1 MSEIRAL
8 LFDLGG
14 VVIEIDFDRVLKRWE
29 GISALSFDE
38 LKAKFQF
45 DVAYEQHERGEIDAV
60 AYFAHLRDF
69 LQLAGS
75 DYEIAAGWN
84 SVFVSDLPTV
94 RAAIAAARE
103 HFPTFAFTNT
113 NPTHLAAWKAGFP
126 AVFNG
131 FDKVFISSD
140 LGLRKPERAAFDAVA
155 ADIGIAHDHILFFDD
170 TQENIVGAEA
180 AGLQTVCVQSPAD
193 VQAAL
198 AALMD

>member
-60 AYFAHLRDF
+60 AYFAHLRDI

-94 RAAIAAARE
+94 RAVIAAARE
-103 HFPTFAFTNT
+103 HVPTFAGAC
-113 NPTHLAAWKAGFP
+113 PHPHASMSPPSQEQDIHL
-126 AVFNG
+126 
-131 FDKVFISSD
+131 
-140 LGLRKPERAAFDAVA
+140 RASTCPPL
-155 ADIGIAHDHILFFDD
+155 HDHVHTF
-170 TQENIVGAEA
+170 A
-180 AGLQTVCVQSPAD
+180 
-193 VQAAL
+193 
-198 AALMD
+198 